1 MPVYDAS
8 FPDKFSHE
16 ELAWFTMPKADK
28 FYVNEE
34 CDPVSKLY
42 KMLDLANV
50 LQELH
55 HRGMAHRDIKP
66 ANLLIYDNRTRDN

>member
-1 MPVYDAS
+1 
-8 FPDKFSHE
+8 
-16 ELAWFTMPKADK
+16 MPKADK